1 MPVGKAEIA
10 KEIIALA
17 LGAAMGGAPRA
28 GGSVASRIL
37 AGAAGSRGG
46 VPSIPGISSASQKFM
61 AKQYPE
67 EFAPQAWHYYDVVN
81 VPGAPNFNQL
91 GKANEGTINE
101 AGTMQD
107 IGLHNRTIT
116 KYLRPGMN
124 PREERIALQ
133 KGLEEEKSLPQFW
146 NESSSRRPF
155 SVSSSAVTGIRLTPD
170 ARIEVQWKSS
180 PTWYTFKSYP
190 DTRAASEAAQQLLKA
205 DSIGRAV
212 MPLHRNGVPVKYQ
225 NPDIGWWNYANYDPK
240 YAKRAYFHPKRG

>member
-1 MPVGKAEIA
+1 MPVDKAEIA
-10 KEIIALA
+10 KEILALA

-28 GGSVASRIL
+28 GGSVASRLL
-37 AGAAGSRGG
+37 AGAAGSGAAGSSGG
-46 VPSIPGISSASQKFM
+46 VPSIPGISSAAKKFM

-81 VPGAPNFNQL
+81 VTDGPNFNQN
-91 GKANEGTINE
+91 GKANMGTIDE
-101 AGTMQD
+101 AGIMQD

-124 PREERIALQ
+124 PKEERIALQ

-180 PTWYTFKSYP
+180 PKWYTFRSYP
-190 DTRAASEAAQQLLKA
+190 DTRAASEAAQALLKA
-205 DSIGRAV
+205 DSIGQAV
-212 MPLHRNGVPVKYQ
+212 MPLQRNGVRLKFKSPE
-225 NPDIGWWNYANYDPK
+225 IGWWNEINYDPS
-240 YAKRAYFHPKRG
+240 YA

>member
-1 MPVGKAEIA
+1 MPVSKSEIA
-10 KEIIALA
+10 KEILAFA

-37 AGAAGSRGG
+37 AGAAGSGGGAAGSGGG
-46 VPSIPGISSASQKFM
+46 VPSIPGLSSTAQMFM

-81 VPGAPNFNQL
+81 VPGAPNFNKN
-91 GKANEGTINE
+91 GKANKGIIDE
-101 AGTMQD
+101 AGIMQD
-107 IGLHNRTIT
+107 IGLHNNTIK
-116 KYLRPGMN
+116 KYLRPGMT
-124 PREERIALQ
+124 PKEERMALN

-180 PTWYTFKSYP
+180 PNWYTFRSYP

-205 DSIGRAV
+205 DSIGQAV
-212 MPLHRNGVPVKYQ
+212 MPFQRNGVPLKFK
-225 NPDIGWWNYANYDPK
+225 NPNIGWWNKINYDGS
-240 YAKRAYFHPKRG
+240 YT

>member
-1 MPVGKAEIA
+1 MPVNKSEIA
-10 KEIIALA
+10 KEILAFA

-37 AGAAGSRGG
+37 SGAAGSGGG
-46 VPSIPGISSASQKFM
+46 VPSIPGISPSAQKFM

-81 VPGAPNFNQL
+81 VPDGPNFNQN
-91 GKANEGTINE
+91 GKANKGIIEE
-101 AGTMQD
+101 AGIMQD
-107 IGLHNRTIT
+107 INLHNNTIK
-116 KYLRPGMN
+116 KYIRPGMT
-124 PREERIALQ
+124 PKEERMAFN

-180 PTWYTFKSYP
+180 PDWYTFKSYP
-190 DTRAASEAAQQLLKA
+190 NTRAASEAAQELLKA
-205 DSIGRAV
+205 DSIGQAV
-212 MPLHRNGVPVKYQ
+212 MPLQRNGVKLKFKDP
-225 NPDIGWWNYANYDPK
+225 NMGWWNRKNYDPS
-240 YAKRAYFHPKRG
+240 YA

>member
-1 MPVGKAEIA
+1 MPVNKAELA
-10 KEIIALA
+10 KEILALA

-37 AGAAGSRGG
+37 SGAAGSGGGAAGSGGG
-46 VPSIPGISSASQKFM
+46 VPSIPGIPASAQKFM

-81 VPGAPNFNQL
+81 VPGAPNFNQN
-91 GKANEGTINE
+91 GKANKGIINE
-101 AGTMQD
+101 AGVMQD

-116 KYLRPGMN
+116 KYIRPGMT
-124 PREERIALQ
+124 PKEERMALN

-180 PTWYTFKSYP
+180 PNWYTFKSYP
-190 DTRAASEAAQQLLKA
+190 NTRAASEAAQELLKA
-205 DSIGRAV
+205 DSIGQAV
-212 MPLHRNGVPVKYQ
+212 MPLQRNGVKLKFKDP
-225 NPDIGWWNYANYDPK
+225 NMGWWNRRNYDPS
-240 YAKRAYFHPKRG
+240 YA

>member
-1 MPVGKAEIA
+1 MPVNKAEIA
-10 KEIIALA
+10 KEILSLA

-37 AGAAGSRGG
+37 AGAAGSGG
-46 VPSIPGISSASQKFM
+46 GAAGSGGGMPSIPGLSSTAQMFM

-81 VPGAPNFNQL
+81 IPGAPNFNQH
-91 GKANEGTINE
+91 GKANMGTIEE
-101 AGTMQD
+101 AGIMQD
-107 IGLHNRTIT
+107 IDLHNNTIK
-116 KYLRPGMN
+116 KYIRPGMT
-124 PREERIALQ
+124 PKEERMALN

-180 PTWYTFKSYP
+180 PDWYTFRSYP
-190 DTRAASEAAQQLLKA
+190 NTRAASEAAQELLKA
-205 DSIGRAV
+205 NSIGQAV
-212 MPLHRNGVPVKYQ
+212 MPLHRNGVKLKFKDP
-225 NPDIGWWNYANYDPK
+225 NMGWWNRKNYDPSYK
-240 YAKRAYFHPKRG
+240 